1 MIERLVVCG
10 LGKLGSPIA
19 ASFAAAGVDV
29 TGYDLNVDKVSA
41 INRGLPP
48 VDEPG
53 LAASIR
59 KSWTVQRLRAT
70 TDAARAVEGTQAC
83 IFITPTPS
91 LPCGKF
97 DNQYLLD
104 ALTRIAQAV
113 YVAKIAPYYFII
125 ASTVTP
131 GSCEKEFFPLLQSLL
146 GDIESEPVAKG
157 RFHLVYKP
165 ELIALGTVMRDLAD
179 PDVSLVGAR
188 DTRAASEVFNLY
200 SRLYYPRLSPK
211 IIETTIMSLVEAEL
225 AKISLNCAITM
236 KISFANQVSMVAQRL
251 GADARKILD
260 FVGSDSRIGKKA
272 LRPGMPFGGPC
283 FPRDNR
289 MFQYV
294 ADKVSVEPHLA
305 SATDKT
311 NEDLLQYILGL
322 IPQTGD
328 IGILGIAYKAGT
340 AVTEESAGLML
351 RDILLIEKR
360 EVKIHDPLMFPN
372 YLKDVLDCHT
382 IIVTMDSSEYR
393 DLRFRSDQFIIDP
406 MGVTGMEKT

>member
-1 MIERLVVCG
+1 MIERLCVAG

-19 ASFAAAGVDV
+19 ASFAVAGVDV
-29 TGYDLNVDKVSA
+29 TGYDLDVEKVSA

-53 LAASIR
+53 LAAAI
-59 KSWTVQRLRAT
+59 KKAWTVQKLRAT

-91 LPCGKF
+91 LPDGQF
-97 DNQYLLD
+97 DNKYLTD

-113 YVAKIAPYYFII
+113 HVAKIAPYYFII

-131 GSCEKEFFPLLQSLL
+131 GSCDKEFIPLLQTLL
-146 GDIESEPVAKG
+146 GDIESEPVTKG
-157 RFHLVYKP
+157 RFHLIYKP

-179 PDVSLVGAR
+179 PDVALVGAQ
-188 DTRAASEVFNLY
+188 DSTAGSEVFNLY
-200 SRLYYPRLSPK
+200 SRLYYPCLSPK
-211 IIETTIMSLVEAEL
+211 TIETTIMSLVEAEL

-236 KISFANQVSMVAQRL
+236 KISFANQISMVAERL
-251 GADARKILD
+251 GADARKILH
-260 FVGSDSRIGKKA
+260 FVGSDSRIGRKA

-294 ADKVSVEPHLA
+294 AEKVSVEPHLA
-305 SATDKT
+305 SATYKI
-311 NEDLLQYILGL
+311 NEDVLQYILGL

-340 AVTEESAGLML
+340 TVIEESAGLML
-351 RDILLIEKR
+351 RDVLLIEKR
-360 EVKIHDPLMFPN
+360 EVKIHDPLLFPN

-382 IIVTMDSSEYR
+382 IIVTMDSREYR
-393 DLRFRSDQFIIDP
+393 ELRFRSDQFVIDP
-406 MGVTGMEKT
+406 MGIAGKTK